1 MDYFLSVI
9 LGIIEGITEFL
20 PISSTGHL
28 LVASAFFSFPQFLA
42 ATPDAQLRFRDT
54 FDIFIQ
60 IGAVLAVLVYYGRSL
75 IQQAQKL
82 PSDRTVQRF
91 WANLLI
97 AFVPAA
103 VIGLLALKRI
113 EGALDKPIPIAM
125 ALILGGIVFLL
136 VERGENKGSVHD
148 IYQVTTMQ
156 ALGVGA
162 AQVVSLIPGV
172 SRSGASIVGGMLVG
186 MDRLTATT
194 FSFYLFIPTLGA
206 ATLYKL
212 YQALRDKEVAAAQL
226 PLFAVG
232 AAVSFIV
239 AYLSIVWLLRYVST
253 HSFRAFGVYRIVA
266 GVVILALAL
275 STSLLA
281 H

>member
-9 LGIIEGITEFL
+9 LGIIEGATEFL

-28 LVASAFFSFPQFLA
+28 LVASAFFNFPQFLA

-60 IGAVLAVLVYYGRSL
+60 IGAVFAVLVYYGRSL

-82 PSDRTVQRF
+82 PSDRSVQRF
-91 WANLLI
+91 WVNILI

-113 EGALDKPIPIAM
+113 EETLAKPIPIAV
-125 ALILGGIVFLL
+125 ALVLGGIAFLL
-136 VERGENKGSVHD
+136 IERSERKGSVHD
-148 IYQVTTMQ
+148 IYQVTPLQ

-162 AQVVSLIPGV
+162 AQVASLIPGV

-226 PLFAVG
+226 PLFAIG
-232 AAVSFIV
+232 AVVSFIV

-266 GVVILALAL
+266 GVAILALAL
-275 STSLLA
+275 FTTLLA